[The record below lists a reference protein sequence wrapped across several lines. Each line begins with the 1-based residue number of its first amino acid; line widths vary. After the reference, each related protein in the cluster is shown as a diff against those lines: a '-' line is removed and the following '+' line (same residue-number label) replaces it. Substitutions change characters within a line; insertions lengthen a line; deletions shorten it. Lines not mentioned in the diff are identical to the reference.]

1 MEPLANGTRF
11 EVKAT
16 HQQGTIM
23 KKKDRQYQVQLDG
36 QNILTWKNDVE
47 IAEIVSVNK
56 PATDTSSVSTDVTQ
70 TEQVKTTTEQVQTTN
85 EQMTYVTTNKQLIME
100 DTLLEDRLLD
110 VSMELNAESSPQS
123 GPNDGASTQPVPTM
137 QSVNLTESDAA
148 YDPLVPEM
156 QTPPPK
162 SPTEQGGE
170 HNDNNIRI
178 ANIETNMQV
187 LTSLVKTYEIAR
199 EEKERLL
206 AEKEEEK
213 ERLLAEKEKEKE
225 RLLAEKE
232 KQWAQEKEQWAQ
244 KNAQL
249 EKQLY
254 QQGEKPYGFPSCA
267 VIIATACGLLL
278 LSACIDQCAPYFI
291 SSSFWIY
298 NYCSQVIS
306 SLWPRNIYLFAY
318 NTCTTV
324 YRGIGP
330 HLYTFA
336 QFLCTCMIWV
346 YTILVHGLTTVVPPL
361 VVYVKYVFS
370 LLRFGLVGLLTL
382 VSVGTSHLAQILKEP
397 IESQETTLKT
407 WDHVFET
414 VKTWDHVFETVVETF
429 VYYVMYG

>member
-1 MEPLANGTRF
+1 METLANGTRF

-36 QNILTWKNDVE
+36 QKILTWKNDVE
-47 IAEIVSVNK
+47 IAEIVSVNE
-56 PATDTSSVSTDVTQ
+56 PATDTSSVSTDVIQ
-70 TEQVKTTTEQVQTTN
+70 TEQVKTTTEQMTN
-85 EQMTYVTTNKQLIME
+85 VTTNKQLIME
-100 DTLLEDRLLD
+100 DTLLEERLLD

-137 QSVNLTESDAA
+137 QSVDLTESAEA

-156 QTPPPK
+156 ETPPPK
-162 SPTEQGGE
+162 SPTEQGVE
-170 HNDNNIRI
+170 HNDINTRM
-178 ANIETNMQV
+178 ANMETNMQV

-199 EEKERLL
+199 E
-206 AEKEEEK
+206 
-213 ERLLAEKEKEKE
+213 EKE

-249 EKQLY
+249 EKQLH

-267 VIIATACGLLL
+267 VIIATACGLVLL
-278 LSACIDQCAPYFI
+278 LVCIELCAPYFI
-291 SSSFWIY
+291 SSCFWIC
-298 NYCSQVIS
+298 NYFSHVIS
-306 SLWPRNIYLFAY
+306 SLWPRNVYLFAF
-318 NTCTTV
+318 NACTMV

-330 HLYTFA
+330 HLYNFA

-346 YTILVHGLTTVVPPL
+346 YTILVHGLTTVVPPI
-361 VVYVKYVFS
+361 VVYVKYVFR

-382 VSVGTSHLAQILKEP
+382 VSVGTSHLSQLLMEP
-397 IESQETTLKT
+397 AESQDT
-407 WDHVFET
+407 T
-414 VKTWDHVFETVVETF
+414 VKTWDHVYETVVETL
-429 VYYVMYG
+429 VYYLMYG